1 MPIRFAAT
9 ACGLILSLVLAA
21 PAGAAVRI
29 EIEGIRGAALRDN
42 LERAAPLYAWRDRRL
57 SPAQA
62 RRLHDQGPEAL
73 LRTLEAFGYYRATVE
88 GELSREGDDWVARY
102 QVRVGNAIRVREL
115 DIDFAGEGADDPAL
129 AALLPG
135 FPLRPGDRLVH
146 AQWERGKSALGSAIE
161 GRGYLRARQTSSR
174 VEVYRED
181 RAADIALAW
190 DTGPRYRYG
199 ETLFEG
205 AQFDDDFMQRF
216 VRHRPGEPYL
226 ADDLLALQRRLI
238 DADYFAFVSVSPRIA
253 RRRGPAG
260 TPVPADADATSASAG
275 EPAAA
280 AGQAPEPARASRS
293 AGDAPTEEEAAVD
306 TPGSVEDPEPTVPI
320 VVEVTPAPRD
330 VYTAGVSIGT
340 DSGVGVRGSVLR
352 RWVNR
357 RGHRA
362 SAEAEVSQRRTA
374 AAANYAMPRP
384 GDGVRTLN
392 VGVSHLREQTDT
404 SESETTSLYAM
415 ENRLWRGWLRDLGL
429 RAMYGDFEVAE
440 QRRNST
446 LVFAEGRLS
455 RRVANDD
462 LFPTRGWSLSFE
474 ARAGSEALLSDTDFV
489 QLRAEARL
497 IHPLGERQRLH
508 LRGQLGS
515 TWVDDFDAL
524 PPPLRFYAG
533 GDRTVRGYGFQ
544 ALGPQDDEGRVLG
557 GEHLAVASVEFE
569 RDVARDWS
577 VAGFVDSGNAYTEGS
592 FRTRTGIGAGVRW
605 RSPVGLVRLDLAH
618 GLDEA
623 GRSLTLHLVIGP
635 SL

>member
-1 MPIRFAAT
+1 MPIRFSIA
-9 ACGLILSLVLAA
+9 ACGLLLSLALAA
-21 PAGAAVRI
+21 PAAAAVRI
-29 EIEGIRGAALRDN
+29 EIEGIRGAALRGN
-42 LERAAPLYAWRDRRL
+42 LERAAPLYAWRERRL

-62 RRLHDQGPEAL
+62 RRLHEQGPAAL
-73 LRTLEAFGYYRATVE
+73 LRTLEAHGYYRATVD
-88 GELSREGDDWVARY
+88 GELERRGEDWVARY
-102 QVRVGNAIRVREL
+102 RVRVGNAIRVRAL
-115 DIDFAGEGADDPAL
+115 DIAFSGEGAGDPAL

-135 FPLRPGDRLVH
+135 FPLQPGDRLVH

-199 ETLFEG
+199 ETVFEG
-205 AQFDDDFMQRF
+205 AQFDDDFMRRF
-216 VRHRPGEPYL
+216 VRHRPGQPYL

-253 RRRGPAG
+253 RRRGPTGA
-260 TPVPADADATSASAG
+260 PVPVGADAGSVGVGETAG
-275 EPAAA
+275 A
-280 AGQAPEPARASRS
+280 AGQAPVPVGPSQPADDS
-293 AGDAPTEEEAAVD
+293 AADAEADD
-306 TPGSVEDPEPTVPI
+306 TPGSGVDPEPTVPI

-415 ENRLWRGWLRDLGL
+415 ENRLWHGWLRDLGL

-455 RRVANDD
+455 RRVANDE

-489 QLRAEARL
+489 QVRAEGRL

-544 ALGPQDDEGRVLG
+544 TLGPQDDEGRVLG

-577 VAGFVDSGNAYTEGS
+577 VAGFVDSGNAYTDGS
-592 FRTRTGIGAGVRW
+592 FRTRTGIGVGVRW

>member
-1 MPIRFAAT
+1 MRRSFPTT
-9 ACGLILSLVLAA
+9 ALWLVLLL
-21 PAGAAVRI
+21 AGAGPAVASVRI
-29 EIEGIRGAALRDN
+29 EIEGIRGATLREN
-42 LERAAPLYAWRDRRL
+42 LERAAPLYAWRERRI

-88 GELSREGDDWVARY
+88 GELSRQGDDWVARY
-102 QVRVGNAIRVREL
+102 RVRVGNAIRVREL
-115 DIDFAGEGADDPAL
+115 DIGFLGEGAGDPAL

-135 FPLRPGDRLVH
+135 FPLQPGDRLVH
-146 AQWERGKSALGSAIE
+146 SEWERGKSALGSAIE
-161 GRGYLRARQTSSR
+161 GRGYLRARRTTSQ
-174 VEVYRED
+174 VAVHRED

-190 DTGPRYRYG
+190 DTGPRFHYA
-199 ETLFEG
+199 ETVFEG
-205 AQFDDDFMQRF
+205 SQFDDDFMQRF
-216 VRHRPGEPYL
+216 VRHRPGQPYL

-253 RRRGPAG
+253 RRRGP
-260 TPVPADADATSASAG
+260 SG
-275 EPAAA
+275 ELVAARPGEDGAAA
-280 AGQAPEPARASRS
+280 AGNGAAT
-293 AGDAPTEEEAAVD
+293 GDDGGPDEAAED
-306 TPGSVEDPEPTVPI
+306 GGDEAAPGVPI
-320 VVEVTPAPRD
+320 IVEVTPAPRH
-330 VYTAGVSIGT
+330 VFTGGLSIGT
-340 DSGVGVRGSVLR
+340 DSGFGVRGSVLR

-357 RGHRA
+357 RGHRV
-362 SAEAEVSQRRTA
+362 SAEAELSQRRTA

-384 GDGVRTLN
+384 GEGMRTLN
-392 VGVSHLREQTDT
+392 VGVSHLREETDT
-404 SESETTSLYAM
+404 SESDTTSLYAM

-462 LFPTRGWSLSFE
+462 LFPTRGWSLSLE
-474 ARAGSEALLSDTDFV
+474 VRAGSEALLSDTDFV
-489 QLRAEARL
+489 QVRAEARL

-508 LRGQLGS
+508 LRGQLGA

-544 ALGPQDDEGRVLG
+544 TLGPEDDQGRVLG

-569 RDVARDWS
+569 RDVGRDWA
-577 VAGFVDSGNAYTEGS
+577 VATFVDSGNAYSQGR
-592 FRTRTGIGAGVRW
+592 FLTRTGIGAGVRW
-605 RSPVGLVRLDLAH
+605 RSPVGLVRLDVAH
-618 GLDEA
+618 GLDMPDRQVA
-623 GRSLTLHLVIGP
+623 LHLVIGP

>member
-1 MPIRFAAT
+1 MRTRFPAA
-9 ACGLILSLVLAA
+9 ALWLILMLASAA
-21 PAGAAVRI
+21 PAAAAVRV
-29 EIEGIRGAALRDN
+29 EIEGIRGAALRES
-42 LERAAPLYAWRDRRL
+42 LERAAPLYAWRDRRI
-57 SPAQA
+57 SPGQA
-62 RRLHDQGPEAL
+62 RRLHAQGPDAL

-88 GELSREGDDWVARY
+88 GELSRQGEDWIARY
-102 QVRVGNAIRVREL
+102 RVRVGNAIRVRDL
-115 DIDFAGEGADDPAL
+115 DIGFLGEGAGDPGL

-135 FPLRPGDRLVH
+135 FPLQAGDRLVH
-146 AQWERGKSALGSAIE
+146 SDWERGKSALGSAIE
-161 GRGYLRARQTSSR
+161 GRGYLRARQTTSQVR
-174 VEVYRED
+174 VYRED

-199 ETLFEG
+199 ETVFEG
-205 AQFDDDFMQRF
+205 SQFDDDFMQRF
-216 VRHRPGEPYL
+216 VRHRPGQPYL

-260 TPVPADADATSASAG
+260 ELVEG
-275 EPAAA
+275 R
-280 AGQAPEPARASRS
+280 PEEDRQP
-293 AGDAPTEEEAAVD
+293 AGDATREAFEGGTAEEASAD
-306 TPGSVEDPEPTVPI
+306 EDDDRPPSVPI
-320 VVEVTPAPRD
+320 VVEVTPAPRH
-330 VYTAGVSIGT
+330 VFTGGVSIGT
-340 DSGVGVRGSVLR
+340 DSGVGVRGSALR

-357 RGHRA
+357 RGHRV
-362 SAEAEVSQRRTA
+362 SGEAELSQRRTA

-384 GDGVRTLN
+384 GEGMRTLN
-392 VGVSHLREQTDT
+392 VGVSHLREETDT
-404 SESETTSLYAM
+404 SRSDTTSLYAM

-455 RRVANDD
+455 RRVADDD
-462 LFPTRGWSLSFE
+462 LFPTHGWSLALE

-508 LRGQLGS
+508 LRGQLGA

-544 ALGPQDDEGRVLG
+544 TLGPEDEQGRVLG

-569 RDVARDWS
+569 RDVARDWA
-577 VAGFVDSGNAYTEGS
+577 VATFVDSGNAYTQGR

-605 RSPVGLVRLDLAH
+605 RSPVGTVRLDIAH
-618 GLDEA
+618 GLDGPDRQIA
-623 GRSLTLHLVIGP
+623 LHLVIGP

>member
-1 MPIRFAAT
+1 MRPSFPTT
-9 ACGLILSLVLAA
+9 ALWLVLLL
-21 PAGAAVRI
+21 AGAGPAAASVRI
-29 EIEGIRGAALRDN
+29 EIEGIRGATLREN
-42 LERAAPLYAWRDRRL
+42 LERAAPLYAWRERRI

-62 RRLHDQGPEAL
+62 RRLHAQGPEAL

-88 GELSREGDDWVARY
+88 GELSRQGEDWVARY
-102 QVRVGNAIRVREL
+102 RVRVGNAIRVRDL
-115 DIDFAGEGADDPAL
+115 DIGFLGEGAGDPGL

-135 FPLRPGDRLVH
+135 FPLQPGDRLVH
-146 AQWERGKSALGSAIE
+146 GDWERGKSALGAAIE
-161 GRGYLRARQTSSR
+161 GRGYLRARQATSQVR
-174 VEVYRED
+174 VHRED
-181 RAADIALAW
+181 RAADIVLAW

-199 ETLFEG
+199 ETVFEG

-216 VRHRPGEPYL
+216 VRHRPGQPYL

-260 TPVPADADATSASAG
+260 ELVAG
-275 EPAAA
+275 RPGEERAAPGGTGDDGGQDEA
-280 AGQAPEPARASRS
+280 AEDGD
-293 AGDAPTEEEAAVD
+293 GDAAP
-306 TPGSVEDPEPTVPI
+306 SVPI
-320 VVEVTPAPRD
+320 IVEVTPAPRD

-357 RGHRA
+357 RGHRV
-362 SAEAEVSQRRTA
+362 SAEAELSQRRTA

-384 GDGVRTLN
+384 GEGMRTLN
-392 VGVSHLREQTDT
+392 VGVSHLREETDT
-404 SESETTSLYAM
+404 SESDTTSLYAM

-429 RAMYGDFEVAE
+429 RAMYGDFEVAG
-440 QRRNST
+440 QRGSST

-462 LFPTRGWSLSFE
+462 LFPTRGWSLSLE

-508 LRGQLGS
+508 LRGQLGA
-515 TWVDDFDAL
+515 TWVDDFGAL

-544 ALGPQDDEGRVLG
+544 TLGPEDEQGRVLG

-577 VAGFVDSGNAYTEGS
+577 VAGFVDSGNAYTQGR

-605 RSPVGLVRLDLAH
+605 RSPVGLVRLDVAH
-618 GLDEA
+618 GLDA
-623 GRSLTLHLVIGP
+623 PDRQIALHLVIGP

>member
-1 MPIRFAAT
+1 MRRSFPTT
-9 ACGLILSLVLAA
+9 ALWLVLLL
-21 PAGAAVRI
+21 AGAGPAAASVRI
-29 EIEGIRGAALRDN
+29 EIEGIRGAALREN
-42 LERAAPLYAWRDRRL
+42 LERAAPLYAWRERRI

-62 RRLHDQGPEAL
+62 RRLHAQGPEAL

-88 GELSREGDDWVARY
+88 GELSRQGEDWVARY
-102 QVRVGNAIRVREL
+102 RVRVGNAIRVREL
-115 DIDFAGEGADDPAL
+115 DIGFLGEGAGDAGL

-135 FPLRPGDRLVH
+135 FPLQPGDRLVH
-146 AQWERGKSALGSAIE
+146 GDWERGKSALGSAIE
-161 GRGYLRARQTSSR
+161 GRGYLRARQTTSQVR
-174 VEVYRED
+174 VYRED

-199 ETLFEG
+199 ETVFEG

-216 VRHRPGEPYL
+216 VRHRPGQPYL

-253 RRRGPAG
+253 RRRGPSGELVAPRPG
-260 TPVPADADATSASAG
+260 EERPADGEAGASAG
-275 EPAAA
+275 DDGVPDDTTED
-280 AGQAPEPARASRS
+280 GDDGTAPS
-293 AGDAPTEEEAAVD
+293 
-306 TPGSVEDPEPTVPI
+306 VPI
-320 VVEVTPAPRD
+320 IVELTLAARHVFTG
-330 VYTAGVSIGT
+330 GVSIGT

-357 RGHRA
+357 RGHRV

-384 GDGVRTLN
+384 GEGMRTLN

-404 SESETTSLYAM
+404 SESDTTSLYAM

-429 RAMYGDFEVAE
+429 RAMYGDFEVAD
-440 QRRNST
+440 QRRSST

-462 LFPTRGWSLSFE
+462 LFPTRGWSLSLE
-474 ARAGSEALLSDTDFV
+474 ARAGSDALLSDTDFV

-508 LRGQLGS
+508 LRGQLGA

-544 ALGPQDDEGRVLG
+544 TLGPEDDEGRVLG

-569 RDVARDWS
+569 RDVARDWA
-577 VAGFVDSGNAYTEGS
+577 VAGFVDSGNAYTQGR
-592 FRTRTGIGAGVRW
+592 FRTRNGIGAGVRW
-605 RSPVGLVRLDLAH
+605 RSPVGLVRLDVAH
-618 GLDEA
+618 GLDTPDRQVA
-623 GRSLTLHLVIGP
+623 LHLVIGP